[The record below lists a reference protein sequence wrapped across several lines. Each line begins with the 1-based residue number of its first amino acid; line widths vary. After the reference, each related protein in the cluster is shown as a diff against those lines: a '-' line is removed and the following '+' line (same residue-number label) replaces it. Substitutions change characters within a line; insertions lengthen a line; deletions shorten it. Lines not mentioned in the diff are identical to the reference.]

1 MPELVEHARG
11 GAGREAGRW
20 CGWPARSG
28 SAREAQ
34 PGLLPTGPSAAVP
47 ESCWVRAI
55 VFAVGGLVDVAE
67 VVDGRQGQDFVHLG
81 KDVGHTVAHVWDS
94 IF

>member
-1 MPELVEHARG
+1 MRVAAPVVRPAAGAAGRP
-11 GAGREAGRW
+11 GAGRPGRL
-20 CGWPARSG
+20 S
-28 SAREAQ
+28 

-47 ESCWVRAI
+47 EACWVRAI

-81 KDVGHTVAHVWDS
+81 KDIGHTVAHVWDS

>member
-1 MPELVEHARG
+1 VKKLIAD
-11 GAGREAGRW
+11 
-20 CGWPARSG
+20 
-28 SAREAQ
+28 
-34 PGLLPTGPSAAVP
+34 GLA
-47 ESCWVRAI
+47 
-55 VFAVGGLVDVAE
+55 GGLVDVAE

>member
-1 MPELVEHARG
+1 L
-11 GAGREAGRW
+11 AGRYPCCALDG
-20 CGWPARSG
+20 
-28 SAREAQ
+28 Q
-34 PGLLPTGPSAAVP
+34 PDADWQVGPSAAVP